1 MRRRSHRPT
10 RPAAVSDARMGGG
23 ELAAKGKALVLT
35 LGAELKALD
44 VPPEVPGGTS
54 LAQVSA
60 AAEVVMHGATKLQML
75 LADGTDVP
83 EEAADAMLQDFH
95 GQIVAFLAYA
105 SSALGSQGV
114 TFDACVRDA
123 ARLVSNS
130 CANLVSVATGH
141 ADAPTP
147 ELVKPALAEV
157 WAACGALKKL
167 PRDGRAAV
175 SKALLRSAA
184 VVKDVASELAEIG
197 ADADADADDE
207 ARADLSRHEDD
218 MTFRDDDFDENELRV
233 AEACGVFAQASF
245 GFLRALVSPIV
256 RGTGVSNTTNENE
269 ALENAL
275 RECLAFQRAVE
286 EVGAGAYPPQDA
298 DALARRR
305 ARGGGA
311 RAGHGP
317 GGGAG
322 GGRGGGGR
330 GDGGVRGGAR
340 DAGERDR
347 GIGKLKV
354 LP

>member
-197 ADADADADDE
+197 ADADADADDDE

-218 MTFRDDDFDENELRV
+218 LTFRDDDFDENELRV

-298 DALARRR
+298 DALAAD
-305 ARGGGA
+305 AREAVA
-311 RAGHGP
+311 RAQGMGQAVAQ
-317 GGGAG
+317 AG
-322 GGRGGGGR
+322 
-330 GDGGVRGGAR
+330 
-340 DAGERDR
+340 DAEAAAEAMAAFEVAHETLASA
-347 GIGKLKV
+347 IEA
-354 LP
+354 

>member
-256 RGTGVSNTTNENE
+256 RGTGVSNTTNE

-298 DALARRR
+298 DALAAD
-305 ARGGGA
+305 AREAVA
-311 RAGHGP
+311 RAQGMGQ
-317 GGGAG
+317 AVAQV
-322 GGRGGGGR
+322 
-330 GDGGVRGGAR
+330 GDAEAAAEAMAAFEVAHETL
-340 DAGERDR
+340 ASAIEA
-347 GIGKLKV
+347 
-354 LP
+354 

>member
-1 MRRRSHRPT
+1 
-10 RPAAVSDARMGGG
+10 MGRG

-114 TFDACVRDA
+114 TFDACVRNA

-197 ADADADADDE
+197 AGADAGAADDDDDDE
-207 ARADLSRHEDD
+207 ATRRGATRHEDD
-218 MTFRDDDFDENELRV
+218 MTFSDDDFDENEMRV
-233 AEACGVFAQASF
+233 AKACGVFAQASF

-256 RGTGVSNTTNENE
+256 RGTGVSDTENE

-275 RECLAFQRAVE
+275 RECVAFQRAVE

-298 DALARRR
+298 DALA
-305 ARGGGA
+305 ADA
-311 RAGHGP
+311 RAAVARAQGMGQAVAQ
-317 GGGAG
+317 AG
-322 GGRGGGGR
+322 
-330 GDGGVRGGAR
+330 
-340 DAGERDR
+340 DAEAAAEATAAFEVAHETLVSA
-347 GIGKLKV
+347 IEA
-354 LP
+354 

>member
-197 ADADADADDE
+197 ADADADADADDDE

-218 MTFRDDDFDENELRV
+218 LTFRDDDFDENELRV

-298 DALARRR
+298 DALAAD
-305 ARGGGA
+305 AREAVA
-311 RAGHGP
+311 RAQGMGQAVAQ
-317 GGGAG
+317 AG
-322 GGRGGGGR
+322 
-330 GDGGVRGGAR
+330 
-340 DAGERDR
+340 DAEAAAEA
-347 GIGKLKV
+347 IAAFEVAHETLASAIEA
-354 LP
+354 

>member
-1 MRRRSHRPT
+1 
-10 RPAAVSDARMGGG
+10 MGRG

-54 LAQVSA
+54 MAQVSA

-114 TFDACVRDA
+114 TFDACVRNA

-197 ADADADADDE
+197 AGADAGAADDDDDDE
-207 ARADLSRHEDD
+207 ATRRGATRHEDD
-218 MTFRDDDFDENELRV
+218 MTFSDDDFDENEMRV
-233 AEACGVFAQASF
+233 AKACGVFAQASF

-256 RGTGVSNTTNENE
+256 RGTGVSDTENE

-275 RECLAFQRAVE
+275 RECVAFQRAVE

-298 DALARRR
+298 DALA
-305 ARGGGA
+305 ADA
-311 RAGHGP
+311 RAAVARAQGMGQAVAQ
-317 GGGAG
+317 AG
-322 GGRGGGGR
+322 
-330 GDGGVRGGAR
+330 
-340 DAGERDR
+340 DAEAAAEATAAFEVAHETLVSA
-347 GIGKLKV
+347 IEA
-354 LP
+354 

>member
-1 MRRRSHRPT
+1 
-10 RPAAVSDARMGGG
+10 MGGG

-197 ADADADADDE
+197 ADADADAADE

-298 DALARRR
+298 DALAAD
-305 ARGGGA
+305 AREAVA
-311 RAGHGP
+311 RAQGMAQAVAQ
-317 GGGAG
+317 AG
-322 GGRGGGGR
+322 
-330 GDGGVRGGAR
+330 
-340 DAGERDR
+340 DAEAAAEALAAFEVAHETLASA
-347 GIGKLKV
+347 IEA
-354 LP
+354 

>member
-298 DALARRR
+298 DALAAD
-305 ARGGGA
+305 AREAVA
-311 RAGHGP
+311 RAQGMGQAVAQ
-317 GGGAG
+317 AG
-322 GGRGGGGR
+322 
-330 GDGGVRGGAR
+330 
-340 DAGERDR
+340 DAEAAAEAMAAFEVAHETLASA
-347 GIGKLKV
+347 IEA
-354 LP
+354 

>member
-197 ADADADADDE
+197 ADADADDE

-218 MTFRDDDFDENELRV
+218 LTFRDDDFDENELRV

-298 DALARRR
+298 DALAAD
-305 ARGGGA
+305 AREAVA
-311 RAGHGP
+311 RAQGMGQAVAQ
-317 GGGAG
+317 AG
-322 GGRGGGGR
+322 
-330 GDGGVRGGAR
+330 
-340 DAGERDR
+340 DAEAAAEAMAAFEVAHETLASA
-347 GIGKLKV
+347 IEA
-354 LP
+354 

>member
-197 ADADADADDE
+197 ADADADADDDE

-218 MTFRDDDFDENELRV
+218 LTFRDDDFDENELRV

-298 DALARRR
+298 DALAAD
-305 ARGGGA
+305 AREAVA
-311 RAGHGP
+311 RAQGMAQAVAQ
-317 GGGAG
+317 AG
-322 GGRGGGGR
+322 
-330 GDGGVRGGAR
+330 
-340 DAGERDR
+340 DAEAAAEALAAFEVAHETLASA
-347 GIGKLKV
+347 IEA
-354 LP
+354 

>member
-197 ADADADADDE
+197 ADADADAADE

-218 MTFRDDDFDENELRV
+218 LTFRDDDFDENELRV

-298 DALARRR
+298 DALAAD
-305 ARGGGA
+305 AREA
-311 RAGHGP
+311 VAQAG
-317 GGGAG
+317 
-322 GGRGGGGR
+322 
-330 GDGGVRGGAR
+330 
-340 DAGERDR
+340 DAEAAAEALAAFEVAHETLASA
-347 GIGKLKV
+347 IEA
-354 LP
+354 

>member
-1 MRRRSHRPT
+1 
-10 RPAAVSDARMGGG
+10 MGRG

-54 LAQVSA
+54 MAQVSA

-114 TFDACVRDA
+114 TFDACVRNA

-197 ADADADADDE
+197 AGADAVAADAGAADDDDDDE
-207 ARADLSRHEDD
+207 ATRRGATRHEDD
-218 MTFRDDDFDENELRV
+218 MTFSDDDFDENEMRV
-233 AEACGVFAQASF
+233 AKACGVFAQASF

-256 RGTGVSNTTNENE
+256 RGTGVSDTENE

-275 RECLAFQRAVE
+275 RECVAFQRAVE

-298 DALARRR
+298 DALA
-305 ARGGGA
+305 ADA
-311 RAGHGP
+311 RAAVARAQGMGQAVAQ
-317 GGGAG
+317 AG
-322 GGRGGGGR
+322 
-330 GDGGVRGGAR
+330 
-340 DAGERDR
+340 DAEAAAEATAAFEVAHETLVSA
-347 GIGKLKV
+347 IEA
-354 LP
+354 

>member
-1 MRRRSHRPT
+1 
-10 RPAAVSDARMGGG
+10 MGRG

-54 LAQVSA
+54 MAQVSA

-114 TFDACVRDA
+114 TFDACVRNA

-197 ADADADADDE
+197 AGADAGAADDDDDDE
-207 ARADLSRHEDD
+207 ATRRGATRHEDD
-218 MTFRDDDFDENELRV
+218 MTFSDDDFDENEMRV
-233 AEACGVFAQASF
+233 AKACGVFAQASF

-256 RGTGVSNTTNENE
+256 RGTGVSDTENE

-275 RECLAFQRAVE
+275 RECVAFQRAVE

-298 DALARRR
+298 DALA
-305 ARGGGA
+305 ADA
-311 RAGHGP
+311 RAAVAHAQGMGQAVAQ
-317 GGGAG
+317 AG
-322 GGRGGGGR
+322 
-330 GDGGVRGGAR
+330 
-340 DAGERDR
+340 DAEAAAEATAAFEVAHETLVSA
-347 GIGKLKV
+347 IEA
-354 LP
+354 

>member
-1 MRRRSHRPT
+1 
-10 RPAAVSDARMGGG
+10 MGRG

-54 LAQVSA
+54 MAQVSA

-114 TFDACVRDA
+114 TFDACVRNA

-147 ELVKPALAEV
+147 ELVKTALAEV

-197 ADADADADDE
+197 AGADAGAADDDDDDE
-207 ARADLSRHEDD
+207 ATRRGATRHEDD
-218 MTFRDDDFDENELRV
+218 MTFSDDDFDENEMRV
-233 AEACGVFAQASF
+233 AQACGVFAQASF

-256 RGTGVSNTTNENE
+256 RGTGVSDTENE

-275 RECLAFQRAVE
+275 RECVAFQRAVE

-298 DALARRR
+298 DALA
-305 ARGGGA
+305 ADA
-311 RAGHGP
+311 RAAVARAQGMGQAVAQ
-317 GGGAG
+317 AG
-322 GGRGGGGR
+322 
-330 GDGGVRGGAR
+330 
-340 DAGERDR
+340 DAEAAAEATAAFEVAHETLVSA
-347 GIGKLKV
+347 IEA
-354 LP
+354 

>member
-130 CANLVSVATGH
+130 CANLVSVAAGH

-197 ADADADADDE
+197 AGADADAADDE
-207 ARADLSRHEDD
+207 ARADISPHEDD
-218 MTFRDDDFDENELRV
+218 MTFRDDDLRRKRATRRRGVRGVRAGELRV
-233 AEACGVFAQASF
+233 SA
-245 GFLRALVSPIV
+245 RA
-256 RGTGVSNTTNENE
+256 R
-269 ALENAL
+269 
-275 RECLAFQRAVE
+275 LADRARHGRVE
-286 EVGAGAYPPQDA
+286 HDKRGAGKRAARVPRVPA
-298 DALARRR
+298 RRRGGGRRRVPAAGRRR
-305 ARGGGA
+305 ARRRRA
-311 RAGHGP
+311 RAVARAQGMGQ
-317 GGGAG
+317 AVAQV
-322 GGRGGGGR
+322 
-330 GDGGVRGGAR
+330 GDAEAAAEAMAAFEVAHETL
-340 DAGERDR
+340 ASAIEA
-347 GIGKLKV
+347 
-354 LP
+354 

>member
-298 DALARRR
+298 DALAAD
-305 ARGGGA
+305 AREAVA
-311 RAGHGP
+311 RAQGLGQAVAQ
-317 GGGAG
+317 AG
-322 GGRGGGGR
+322 
-330 GDGGVRGGAR
+330 
-340 DAGERDR
+340 DAEAAAEALAAFEVAHETLASA
-347 GIGKLKV
+347 IEA
-354 LP
+354 

>member
-130 CANLVSVATGH
+130 CANLVSVAAGH

-197 ADADADADDE
+197 AGADADAADDE
-207 ARADLSRHEDD
+207 ARADISPHEDD

-256 RGTGVSNTTNENE
+256 RGTGVSNTTNE

-286 EVGAGAYPPQDA
+286 EVGAGAPTA
-298 DALARRR
+298 GRRR
-305 ARGGGA
+305 AAADAREAVA
-311 RAGHGP
+311 RAQGMGQ
-317 GGGAG
+317 AVAQV
-322 GGRGGGGR
+322 
-330 GDGGVRGGAR
+330 GDAEAAAEAMAAFEVAHETL
-340 DAGERDR
+340 ASAIEA
-347 GIGKLKV
+347 
-354 LP
+354 